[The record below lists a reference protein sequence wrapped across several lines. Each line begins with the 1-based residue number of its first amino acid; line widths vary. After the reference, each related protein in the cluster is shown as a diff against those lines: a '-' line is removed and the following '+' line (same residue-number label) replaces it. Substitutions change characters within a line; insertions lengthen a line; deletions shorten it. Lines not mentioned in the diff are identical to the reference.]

1 MYEQVLHEFVQN
13 PAEYRGQWREKMFG
27 NDAPLHIELGTGRG
41 RFITTMAAMHPQ
53 INYIGIELFPE
64 VIVRVYQKKQQL
76 QVTNLALI
84 CMDAANILE
93 VFEDQEVDRI
103 YLNFSDPW
111 PKTKQADKRLTARPF
126 LDKYRQILKRDGE
139 IHFKTDN
146 RDLFDF
152 SLEMMEAAG
161 WQLKN
166 VTYDLCNS
174 DFEGNVMTEYEEKFS
189 QRGVP
194 ICRLEATPPTEVE
207 R

>member
-1 MYEQVLHEFVQN
+1 MQN